1 MDEEDQDILRQARY
15 LVESVVH
22 DDFSHLLIQE
32 NNISEIPDFDEENVQ
47 ESIQRYRKHMKHLQE
62 MNDGVFKVNKELVEK
77 LQDMHKHFLEPSEVS
92 KEVLSRKRVAD
103 RYCEKMEKTVDHLQQ
118 EIEDLQKKLAD
129 MKKKDKRA
137 KKRARG
143 LDGIS
148 LLVEAAKEI

>member
-1 MDEEDQDILRQARY
+1 MMNFYIFLMQED
-15 LVESVVH
+15 
-22 DDFSHLLIQE
+22 
-32 NNISEIPDFDEENVQ
+32 NTSEIPDFDEENVQ
-47 ESIQRYRKHMKHLQE
+47 ESIQGYREHMKHLQE
-62 MNDGVFKVNKELVEK
+62 MNDGLFNVNKGLVEK
-77 LQDMHKHFLEPSEVS
+77 LQDMHKHFLELSEVS

-103 RYCEKMEKTVDHLQQ
+103 RYTTELKNTIDHLQQ
-118 EIEDLQKKLAD
+118 ENKELQQKLAD